1 MKSLSPSVPQASE
14 YASYYSRYIS
24 LVPNGD
30 IVSLLTEQAGQ
41 TAEALSGL
49 SDREADFRY
58 APGKWTIKQVLGHL
72 IDSERVFAYRALR
85 IARNDKTPIEGF
97 EQDDYV
103 ANGPFASVTLA
114 ELVME
119 FTAVRHSTVLLFRH
133 LAPEG
138 WDRRG
143 TANNNEVTVRATAYI
158 IAGHELHHLRILQE
172 KYLSALGETGKAV
185 GQS

>member
-1 MKSLSPSVPQASE
+1 MKSLSPNAPQVSE
-14 YASYYSRYIS
+14 YASYSSRYIS
-24 LVPNGD
+24 LVPDGD
-30 IVSLLTEQAGQ
+30 IVSLLTEQAER

-49 SDREADFRY
+49 SDREANFRC

-72 IDSERVFAYRALR
+72 IDAERVLAYRALR

-103 ANGPFASVTLA
+103 ANGPASVSLA
-114 ELVME
+114 ELVRE
-119 FTAVRHSTVLLFRH
+119 FTAVRHATVLLFRH
-133 LAPEG
+133 LAPEA

-158 IAGHELHHLRILQE
+158 IAGHELHHRRILQE
-172 KYLSALGETGKAV
+172 KYFSALGETGKAV
-185 GQS
+185 GKS